1 MEPATPYL
9 SVVAASRN
17 DDHGGGL
24 LRRMQAFLDNF
35 LGQCRRHR
43 LDAELLLVEWNPPTD
58 RPRLADA
65 LRWPAD
71 LRPGAVRIF
80 EVPNE
85 VHRRFAHAD
94 QLSLFQMIAKN
105 VGIRRARGRFI
116 LAANI
121 DLLFSDE
128 LMAFLAARRL
138 KAGRMYRID
147 RFDVAA
153 DVPAIGVDEQLEYCR
168 SHLLRINRRE
178 GTFPLTPDG
187 QPTLFSEDV
196 VPAGQGLLPG
206 AGWYPVEWQN
216 GERFRWAAN
225 DAEIMIEKAR
235 AADLSLEIE
244 PGPGVGYRPF
254 ELQVRDPEGSLL
266 ASRRIDGRC
275 RIVVPVE
282 TAHERLLLL
291 VPEGNRPTPNDPRIL
306 NFRVFQLGWRQTDLP
321 TPALANGSLAAE
333 DIADEAVGVR
343 FGAGWYDVEKGRGGR
358 YRWAGQEAQLIV
370 RLPEGAARPLTL
382 PLEPGPG
389 VVYRPFVLEVRDEA
403 GQVVC
408 RQRADGWRS
417 LALRLPGQ
425 PGTVRRFTLHVRRGG
440 RLSDDD
446 GRLLNFRVFGPVRWG
461 RRFLPSARQ
470 LWRIATGLAGRGSRR
485 AIELLA
491 VPARQEPRP
500 PHAARGSLV
509 RRSAE
514 KERIISPV
522 PLHLGTA
529 GDFTL
534 MAREHWFAVRGYPE
548 FAVFPLHVDTLLC
561 YQAHHAGA
569 RETVLTEPLR
579 LYHIEHGSGTAWT
592 GAGLS
597 PILQRLES
605 EGIPCLGAGQV
616 LRWATEMRCRG
627 QPLLFNPPDWGLSE
641 QKFPDTEIAC
651 APTAHHGQ
659 V

>member
-17 DDHGGGL
+17 DDHGGSL
-24 LRRMQAFLDNF
+24 LRRMQAFFDNF

-43 LDAELLLVEWNPPTD
+43 LDAELLLVEWNPPAD

-65 LRWPAD
+65 LHWPAD
-71 LRPGAVRIF
+71 LRPCAVRII

-138 KAGRMYRID
+138 EPGRMYRID
-147 RFDVAA
+147 RLDVTA
-153 DVPAIGVDEQLEYCR
+153 DVPTGGIDEQLDYCR

-187 QPTLFSEDV
+187 QPTLFPEDI

-206 AGWYPVEWQN
+206 TGWYPVEWQN
-216 GERFRWAAN
+216 GERFRWAA
-225 DAEIMIEKAR
+225 DAAAISIAEAR
-235 AADLSLEIE
+235 AADLALEIE

-254 ELQVRDPEGSLL
+254 ELQARDPEGTLL

-275 RIVVPVE
+275 RIVVPVG
-282 TAHERLLLL
+282 TTHKRLLLHA
-291 VPEGNRPTPNDPRIL
+291 PDGNRPTPNDPRIL
-306 NFRVFQLGWRQTDLP
+306 NFRVFQLNWQQTDQPSLP
-321 TPALANGSLAAE
+321 MANGSLAAE
-333 DIADEAVGVR
+333 DIAAAEVGVR
-343 FGAGWYDVEKGRGGR
+343 FGAGWYDVEQGRGGR
-358 YRWAGQEAQLIV
+358 YRWAGQDAQLV
-370 RLPEGAARPLTL
+370 VQLPEGEARPLTL
-382 PLEPGPG
+382 PVEPGPG
-389 VVYRPFVLEVRDEA
+389 VAERPFVLEVRDEM
-403 GQVVC
+403 GQVVY
-408 RQRADGWRS
+408 RQRVDGWRP
-417 LALRLPGQ
+417 LTLRLPGQ
-425 PGTVRRFTLHVRRGG
+425 PGTVRRLTLHVRQGG

-446 GRLLNFRVFGPVRWG
+446 GRLLNFRVFGPVCWG
-461 RRFLPSARQ
+461 RRLLPSARQ
-470 LWRIATGLAGRGSRR
+470 LWCLAAGLGGRGSRR
-485 AIELLA
+485 AVESRA

-500 PHAARGSLV
+500 PLESKASLV
-509 RRSAE
+509 RRGSG
-514 KERIISPV
+514 KERIISPA

-534 MAREHWFAVRGYPE
+534 MACEHWFAVRGYPE

-569 RETVLTEPLR
+569 RETVLSEPLR

-592 GAGLS
+592 GAGTP

-605 EGIPCLGAGQV
+605 EGIPFLGAGQV
-616 LRWATEMRCRG
+616 LRWGTEMRRRG
-627 QPLLFNPPDWGLSE
+627 QPLLFNPPDWGLGE
-641 QKFPDTEIAC
+641 QKFADRELAC
-651 APTAHHGQ
+651 APMAHHGH